1 MGTIIGE
8 GITFDDVLLVPQ
20 YSEVTPNMI
29 DLTTHL
35 TKKVVLN
42 IPMMSAA
49 MDTVTEHRM
58 AIAMARQGGIGI
70 IHKNM
75 SIQAQADEVDKVK
88 RSEYGV
94 ITDPFYLSPEHTLE
108 DANALMAKKLAACL
122 SQHDYDI
129 IVTPHLYPAE
139 TLTYMKKK
147 GMLQIPAAAIGT
159 DYTCIPFWEETDLDA
174 YFLPHEDCV
183 SEYVHRGIPADRL
196 YPYGIPVSG
205 AFSPAEDR
213 ILAKMHARNALNL
226 PQGVPICL
234 VMSGSMGFGKLAIFA
249 AELSLRLKSGE
260 HMVIICGNNKRIYT
274 VLQKQFQNN
283 PRVHILGYTN
293 RVADYMDACDVI
305 FTKPGGLTSTE
316 ALVKRIPIV
325 HTAPIPGCET
335 ANRNFFVKRHLSV
348 SSKYIAKQITL
359 GKRLLSD
366 TQDPHGNRSL
376 REEMLLAQK
385 ENGKPDAAVH
395 IIKTLEKL

>member
-1 MGTIIGE
+1 M
-8 GITFDDVLLVPQ
+8 
-20 YSEVTPNMI
+20 
-29 DLTTHL
+29 
-35 TKKVVLN
+35 
-42 IPMMSAA
+42 
-49 MDTVTEHRM
+49 
-58 AIAMARQGGIGI
+58 
-70 IHKNM
+70 
-75 SIQAQADEVDKVK
+75 
-88 RSEYGV
+88 
-94 ITDPFYLSPEHTLE
+94 
-108 DANALMAKKLAACL
+108 
-122 SQHDYDI
+122 
-129 IVTPHLYPAE
+129 
-139 TLTYMKKK
+139 
-147 GMLQIPAAAIGT
+147 T
-159 DYTCIPFWEETDLDA
+159 DYTCIPFWEETDCD
-174 YFLPHEDCV
+174 YYVIPHEDLID
-183 SEYVHRGIPADRL
+183 EFAKRGVPREKL
-196 YPYGIPVSG
+196 LPWGIPVRQN
-205 AFSPAEDR
+205 FMKEWDKR
-213 ILAKMHARNALNL
+213 EARKICHI
-226 PQGVPICL
+226 PQESKSYL
-234 VMSGSMGFGKLAIFA
+234 VMGGSMGFGKLAIFA

>member
-1 MGTIIGE
+1 
-8 GITFDDVLLVPQ
+8 
-20 YSEVTPNMI
+20 
-29 DLTTHL
+29 
-35 TKKVVLN
+35 
-42 IPMMSAA
+42 
-49 MDTVTEHRM
+49 
-58 AIAMARQGGIGI
+58 
-70 IHKNM
+70 
-75 SIQAQADEVDKVK
+75 
-88 RSEYGV
+88 
-94 ITDPFYLSPEHTLE
+94 
-108 DANALMAKKLAACL
+108 
-122 SQHDYDI
+122 
-129 IVTPHLYPAE
+129 
-139 TLTYMKKK
+139 
-147 GMLQIPAAAIGT
+147 
-159 DYTCIPFWEETDLDA
+159 
-174 YFLPHEDCV
+174 
-183 SEYVHRGIPADRL
+183 
-196 YPYGIPVSG
+196 
-205 AFSPAEDR
+205 
-213 ILAKMHARNALNL
+213 MHARNALNL

-366 TQDPHGNRSL
+366 TQDRHGNRSL